1 MNGTSRSD
9 QNYVLHENLRRRN
22 HARFVGRGFIR
33 ACRKLYIILIVFCV
47 YLGFIL
53 IAQIQGNG
61 FWGAIS
67 ALLWRIILRFALS
80 IATIAVFFFL
90 GAPRGYIRIM
100 RRLERVPNFRNGDKE
115 PPLLWKREIID
126 TDSRVEK
133 WTMKSYGIGFG
144 DWVDP
149 VKQPQI
155 ENALDI
161 SILGVE
167 YGSDNTVAVLK
178 VLHHPGPWPA
188 VIPWDRKYL
197 PVKASQLCV
206 GLNRSY
212 PIVIDLAVHPHYMI
226 GGETGSGKTVL
237 IKSIMLQ
244 ALMKDFE
251 ASLIDM
257 KHFVDYVSILPQLRS
272 AVDEEDELTEFLSQ
286 LVAEMHRR
294 LSVLKEAGCA
304 NIEKFNEANPGKPMK
319 RILCVI
325 DEYMEA
331 VVKTGSKEQKNRGE
345 KNEEMIASLCK
356 LARAAGIS
364 MILGLQR
371 GGQEIS
377 GQIRSNTRVLL
388 GSCNDNL
395 SIVMTGST
403 ELGRM
408 IPPDSVGMFVTDNRQ
423 LFKSFYGGFEV

>member
-1 MNGTSRSD
+1 MNGPSKFDR
-9 QNYVLHENLRRRN
+9 NYVLHENLRRRY
-22 HARFVGRGFIR
+22 HLRFVGRGFIR
-33 ACRKLYIILIVFCV
+33 ACCMLYIIPIAFGIYTGFVLIS
-47 YLGFIL
+47 
-53 IAQIQGNG
+53 QIQGVG
-61 FWGAIS
+61 FLETIS
-67 ALLWRIILRFALS
+67 ALLWRTVLRIVFL
-80 IATIAVFFFL
+80 IATIVLFFFL
-90 GAPRGYIRIM
+90 GAPKGYIRIM
-100 RRLERVPNFRNGDKE
+100 RRLERVPEFRNGDKE
-115 PPLLWKREIID
+115 PPLLWKREVVD
-126 TDSRVEK
+126 VGSRVEK
-133 WTMKSYGIGFG
+133 WTMKSCGIGF
-144 DWVDP
+144 DEWVDP

-167 YGSDNTVAVLK
+167 YGADNTVAILK
-178 VLHHPGPWPA
+178 VLHHPGPWPSL
-188 VIPWDRKYL
+188 IPFDRKYL
-197 PVKASQLCV
+197 PAKDSQLCV

-237 IKSIMLQ
+237 IKSIMQQ
-244 ALMKDFE
+244 AMIKGYEVNLV
-251 ASLIDM
+251 DM
-257 KHFVDYVSILPQLRS
+257 KHFVDYVSILPQLRCS
-272 AVDEEDELTEFLSQ
+272 IDEENELTEFLSL
-286 LVAEMHRR
+286 LVSEMHSR
-294 LSVLKEAGCA
+294 LSVLKESGCA
-304 NIEKFNEANPGKPMK
+304 NIEKYNESHMEAPM
-319 RILCVI
+319 RRTLCVI

-331 VVKTGSKEQKNRGE
+331 VVKTGNKEQKARGE
-345 KNEEMIASLCK
+345 KNEELIASLCK

-395 SIVMTGST
+395 SIVMTGSA